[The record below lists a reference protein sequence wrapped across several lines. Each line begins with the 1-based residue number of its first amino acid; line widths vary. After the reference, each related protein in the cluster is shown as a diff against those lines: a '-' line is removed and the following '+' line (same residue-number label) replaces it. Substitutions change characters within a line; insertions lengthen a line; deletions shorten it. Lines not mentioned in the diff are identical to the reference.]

1 MSSGKF
7 IEFRNRMGIPAT
19 PSTTTAL
26 LAIGTSVA
34 AGPVPVADSIAE
46 AHSIQRNR
54 APVTSKNDQ
63 RASGDSDM
71 WCATKGLTI
80 PTRSSARIRRTTS
93 QARLGFT
100 ESMDSLS
107 GRCSVAG

>member
-7 IEFRNRMGIPAT
+7 IEFRNRIGIPAT

-54 APVTSKNDQ
+54 APTASKKCSV
-63 RASGDSDM
+63 ASGDANIR
-71 WCATKGLTI
+71 CAAEVLTTA
-80 PTRSSARIRRTTS
+80 TRASARSRITTS
-93 QARLGFT
+93 QTRIAVVEPMG
-100 ESMDSLS
+100 SLS
-107 GRCSVAG
+107 ARGSVAG